1 MKVPTAGASAT
12 VAGAV
17 QHFIFGYGSLISS
30 HSRAATV
37 ATAVKQAAAQ
47 VGVTTT
53 TPVVVQGWQ
62 GVWAKR
68 SSRSCMTAMGVRP
81 ARPRTTTSE
90 QQQAG
95 GCIGVLL
102 PVTETELGH
111 LDRRELGYRRT
122 PLHLRQVDT
131 VPFLNREKDY
141 AEPDHAVFLQA
152 KQQQQQQQEEEAFE
166 LKSSSSDDDVNFLSS
181 SSTSVEESDEKGAG
195 DVSLWVYVP
204 EKPMAPTIEYP
215 IVQTYLDTILRGCL
229 EINEEFAAEF
239 LTTTAGWHSAFST
252 SSSTGG
258 GDDNDPISATDD
270 PPRIFLVDDR
280 HAPIYRHGDPE
291 WSRRHADFL
300 DGFIQKHRPD
310 LLDQRQTHRK
320 WEKIRNRKKHDADD
334 APSLRLEQ

>member
-1 MKVPTAGASAT
+1 MKLPTAGASAT

-17 QHFIFGYGSLISS
+17 QHYIFGYGSLISS

-37 ATAVKQAAAQ
+37 ATTAAKK
-47 VGVTTT
+47 VVTTT

-81 ARPRTTTSE
+81 RTSTSE
-90 QQQAG
+90 QHK

-111 LDRRELGYRRT
+111 LDERELGYRRT
-122 PLHLRQVDT
+122 PLHLRQVQP
-131 VPFLNREKDY
+131 VPFLNLEKYY
-141 AEPDHAVFLQA
+141 AETKHAVFLQA
-152 KQQQQQQQEEEAFE
+152 KQQQQEEEAFD
-166 LKSSSSDDDVNFLSS
+166 LKSSSSSDDDEDVDFWSS
-181 SSTSVEESDEKGAG
+181 SSSVEESDDNNNDG
-195 DVSLWVYVP
+195 VSLWVYVP

-239 LTTTAGWHSAFST
+239 LTTTAGWNSAFST
-252 SSSTGG
+252 SGG
-258 GDDNDPISATDD
+258 SDDEDPISATTESS
-270 PPRIFLVDDR
+270 RIFLVDDR
-280 HAPIYRHGDPE
+280 QAPIYRHGDPE

-300 DGFIQKHRPD
+300 DGFIHEHRPD
-310 LLDQRQTHRK
+310 LLDQRQTRK
-320 WEKIRNRKKHDADD
+320 KWDKIRNRKRHNDD
-334 APSLRLEQ
+334 DTPSLRLEQ